1 MLKEGWLYKQGQ
13 MRRNWKRRYFVLQP
27 SAVAAAEG
35 AAGAGPGAP
44 PFARIKYYD
53 AAPTAPKRKQLGEL
67 QFGLDAKIELLPENA
82 RKKGSSAASEWRFAI
97 TGSSPRRL
105 LMAAPDHAGMIAWAE
120 AVRAAAAA
128 QMPGKAAAKAANLVA
143 TAAATPGA
151 EAAATAKAAAAKA
164 KAAAEGSRLSP
175 DDFLF
180 GGTLGEGAYARVV
193 VAQLKATGERYAV
206 KVCSCLRRAAR
217 VLLCKKAHTRDPV
230 AVSGDSRRCYLRA
243 ERASGQD
250 SLCGGCVLKPKAA
263 FEAPDYSNG
272 TSLGLRARENFSF
285 SSK

>member
-44 PFARIKYYD
+44 PFARIKYFD

-105 LMAAPDHAGMIAWAE
+105 LMAAPDHASMVAWAE

-128 QMPGKAAAKAANLVA
+128 QMPGSAAAKAATLVVA
-143 TAAATPGA
+143 AAATPEA
-151 EAAATAKAAAAKA
+151 EAAAAAAAKAAAAKA
-164 KAAAEGSRLSP
+164 KATAEGSRLSP
-175 DDFLF
+175 DDLLF

-206 KVCSCLRRAAR
+206 KVCC
-217 VLLCKKAHTRDPV
+217 CFAHVAPLAFSRERKLTHDPLV
-230 AVSGDSRRCYLRA
+230 VSGGVWLRHQGA
-243 ERASGQD
+243 
-250 SLCGGCVLKPKAA
+250 
-263 FEAPDYSNG
+263 
-272 TSLGLRARENFSF
+272 T
-285 SSK
+285 